1 MPNVPKYFLY
11 ISYGSTLTA
20 NVKAK
25 RSTSKLRSLLSWSK
39 VQDLCNTNIL
49 LIHWLKPFLK
59 VYWKIL
65 WVLWKPTLMLLL
77 APFSEWFLFRA
88 RCLWLSTK
96 KKSSNFWVMKEIVT
110 LQNWFINLCPFVLL
124 FFAYWWKKSQQLRKK
139 IMILTFDSEGYCTPI
154 SWMNPLTHLCLKQTD
169 RDIEGS
175 NNFTLTAMNRYHISF
190 LN

>member
-1 MPNVPKYFLY
+1 MFSFNRGPDMPNVPKYFLY
-11 ISYGSTLTA
+11 ISYGSTSTA

-96 KKSSNFWVMKEIVT
+96 KKKLKFLRQEKDSYVTKLIYKSLPICSSFFRVLVKEITAV
-110 LQNWFINLCPFVLL
+110 
-124 FFAYWWKKSQQLRKK
+124 KKKNNDFDVWQLR
-139 IMILTFDSEGYCTPI
+139 ILYAD
-154 SWMNPLTHLCLKQTD
+154 
-169 RDIEGS
+169 
-175 NNFTLTAMNRYHISF
+175 F
-190 LN
+190 LNEPAYAFMPQADR